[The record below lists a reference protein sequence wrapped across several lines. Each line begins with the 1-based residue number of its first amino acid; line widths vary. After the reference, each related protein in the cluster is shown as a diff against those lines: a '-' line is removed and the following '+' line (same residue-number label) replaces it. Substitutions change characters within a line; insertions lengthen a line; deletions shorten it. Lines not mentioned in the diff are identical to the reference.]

1 MLDSTYTKRGK
12 MENTTAKRHAISIA
26 VSMALLSSVAIADDH
41 DSLIVN
47 ATRLEKPLY
56 SVPASVS
63 IVDQT
68 AIQSGKQQLGLDES
82 LVRVPGVF
90 MQNRYNFAQDLR
102 ISIRG
107 FGSRATFGIRGIK
120 LYVDG
125 IPATLPDG
133 QGGVDSIDIGS
144 IQRMEVIRGPSSS
157 LYGAAAGGVI
167 NMYTESGPRD
177 KPFVEGRV
185 SIGSY
190 DFTKVQLK
198 AGGQKD
204 KLNYLVS
211 ISHTKLGGYRDHSG
225 TKNVLFNSKF
235 RYDIDGT
242 SDLTLT
248 LNAVDSPKADDPGGL
263 RRVGNTFNVDL
274 TNPTDAQRNNLRF
287 DTGESVKQQQ
297 IGLLYNKTIGEK
309 HELRLR
315 NYYVFRDFDN
325 RLPFGDFSR
334 LGIVPSGGVV
344 ELDRFFVGG
353 GAQYSYSDA
362 LLGHKNH
369 MTVGVDIDSQQDERV
384 NFTNIVDS
392 PVVGPKSLDQDEE
405 VFSWGI
411 YLQNEFS
418 ITDSLELSA
427 GIRYDEIKYDFKD
440 HYFVDVT
447 DDSGKIRFSEWSPQ
461 AGLSWQVNTGVNLF
475 ANISTSFEVPSSR
488 EFANPTA
495 AGGFNSSLTAQTA
508 INYEVGVKGSL
519 SQISH
524 YEVSL
529 FKIKTDDELVLAGT
543 NPAGSDFFENAG
555 ETIRKGLEASVTF
568 EALKN
573 TDMTMSYTYSDFEFD
588 NFTSGGT
595 SFSGNALPGI
605 PEQTAFVELAYQN
618 PQGYFVIWD
627 TQYVSE
633 VTVDNANSDAAASYS
648 VSNLRAGFSSKI
660 GNSVISPFIGINNI
674 FDKQYIGAVRVNES
688 RSRFFEPAPEL
699 NVFVGLSIRFQ

>member
-1 MLDSTYTKRGK
+1 
-12 MENTTAKRHAISIA
+12 MENITIKSNAIHIA
-26 VSMALLSSVAIADDH
+26 VSMALLSSVAIADNQVQ
-41 DSLIVN
+41 SLIVN
-47 ATRLEKPLY
+47 ATRLDKPLY
-56 SVPASVS
+56 SVPTSVS
-63 IVDQT
+63 IVDQE
-68 AIQSGKQQLGLDES
+68 AIQAGKQQLGLDES

-144 IQRMEVIRGPSSS
+144 LQRMEVIRGPSSS
-157 LYGAAAGGVI
+157 LYGTAAGGVI
-167 NMYTESGPRD
+167 NMYTESGPID

-185 SIGSY
+185 SIGSHN
-190 DFTKVQLK
+190 FKKVQLK
-198 AGGQKD
+198 AGGQND
-204 KLNYLVS
+204 KLNYLVN
-211 ISHTKLGGYRDHSG
+211 ISRTELGGYREHSE
-225 TKNVLFNSKF
+225 TRNVLFNSKF
-235 RYDIDGT
+235 RYDIDDT

-263 RRVGNTFNVDL
+263 RRVGNAFNVDL
-274 TNPTDAQRNNLRF
+274 TDPTDAQRNNLRF
-287 DTGESVKQQQ
+287 DAGESVKQQQ
-297 IGLLYNKTIGEK
+297 IGLLYYKTLGEK
-309 HELRLR
+309 HEFRLR

-325 RLPFGDFSR
+325 RLPFGDFSG
-334 LGIVPSGGVV
+334 LGITPSGGIV
-344 ELDRFFVGG
+344 ELNRFFVGG

-362 LLGHKNH
+362 LMGHKNR
-369 MTVGVDIDSQQDERV
+369 MTLGIDIDSQQDERV

-392 PVVGPKSLDQDEE
+392 PVVGPKSLDQDED

-427 GIRYDEIKYDFKD
+427 GIRYDEIEYDFKD

-461 AGLSWQVNTGVNLF
+461 AGLLWQLNPSINLF
-475 ANISTSFEVPSSR
+475 ANVSTSFEAPSSR

-495 AGGFNSSLTAQTA
+495 VGGFNSSLTAQTA
-508 INYEVGVKGSL
+508 VNYEVGVKGVFSPT
-519 SQISH
+519 SH
-524 YEVSL
+524 YELSL
-529 FKIKTDDELVLAGT
+529 FKIETEDELVLAGT

-573 TDMTMSYTYSDFEFD
+573 TNVTMSYTYSDFEFD
-588 NFTSGGT
+588 NFSSGGT
-595 SFSGNALPGI
+595 SFSGNTLPGI
-605 PEQTAFVELAYQN
+605 PEQTAFVELAYKS
-618 PQGYFVIWD
+618 PRGYFVVWD

-633 VTVDNANSDAAASYS
+633 VEVDNANSDAAASYS
-648 VSNLRAGFSSKI
+648 VSNLRAGFSSNV
-660 GNSVISPFIGINNI
+660 GDSVISPFIGINNI
-674 FDKQYIGAVRVNES
+674 FDKKYMGAVRVNES
-688 RSRFFEPAPEL
+688 NSRFFEPAPEL
-699 NVFVGLSIRFQ
+699 NVFAGFSVRFQ